1 MGFDLSEFYEIYG
14 HDLEVEARQEQQ
26 RFQQRLL
33 GWVQTWSNTLCSLYD
48 TAVNRVR
55 ALAPEDW
62 PLADLVPQVVLYWS
76 LAGAQEGNQWN
87 RTLACGDGEM
97 VSRQYS
103 KPYPPLL
110 YTLMAHRAFPATFDA
125 AAQSIVQGGAPLFYR
140 EGALRNGVCGT
151 FWQKLVPHLPPYRPY
166 QMWPQ
171 PLETLLRTLTQCY
184 GIFSGQDTTAVYEDA
199 RKTFQ
204 ALWSTLS
211 LRQPDRARA
220 EDAIRRWDFSQV
232 ENAPRDLLIA
242 AYPEVFQTWD
252 KETLENTWEAEIL
265 QRIYPADPD
274 LAIAMWR
281 LLLDTAQEPLQK
293 NPEAAEYLLFDVI
306 DDVLWP
312 GSPSRKDHLLPL
324 LNQLEQSEPFARQVF
339 QSAYAGKP
347 QARLLEACDTLQKD
361 ALKKHCLALLAENP
375 AWAQSQNH

>member
-33 GWVQTWSNTLCSLYD
+33 GWVQTWNNTLCSLYD
-48 TAVNRVR
+48 TAVNHVR

-87 RTLACGDGEM
+87 RTLTCGDGERWSQAIQQTLPAPA
-97 VSRQYS
+97 VHADGPPGISRN
-103 KPYPPLL
+103 L
-110 YTLMAHRAFPATFDA
+110 DA
-125 AAQSIVQGGAPLFYR
+125 AAQSIVQGERPFLPGRRPSQRGLWNLLAEAGP
-140 EGALRNGVCGT
+140 
-151 FWQKLVPHLPPYRPY
+151 PSPPLPPLPNVAPAPRDLAPHPNTVLRHLFRTGYDSHLRGCSRDVPGPVEHPLPPSARPSASGGCHS
-166 QMWPQ
+166 
-171 PLETLLRTLTQCY
+171 PLGL
-184 GIFSGQDTTAVYEDA
+184 FSS
-199 RKTFQ
+199 RK
-204 ALWSTLS
+204 
-211 LRQPDRARA
+211 R
-220 EDAIRRWDFSQV
+220 
-232 ENAPRDLLIA
+232 PRDLLIA

-265 QRIYPADPD
+265 QRIYPTDPD

-306 DDVLWP
+306 DGVLWP
-312 GSPSRKDHLLPL
+312 GSPSRKDHLLP
-324 LNQLEQSEPFARQVF
+324 
-339 QSAYAGKP
+339 
-347 QARLLEACDTLQKD
+347 C
-361 ALKKHCLALLAENP
+361 
-375 AWAQSQNH
+375 

>member
-1 MGFDLSEFYEIYG
+1 M
-14 HDLEVEARQEQQ
+14 
-26 RFQQRLL
+26 L
-33 GWVQTWSNTLCSLYD
+33 G
-48 TAVNRVR
+48 RR
-55 ALAPEDW
+55 
-62 PLADLVPQVVLYWS
+62 
-76 LAGAQEGNQWN
+76 
-87 RTLACGDGEM
+87 
-97 VSRQYS
+97 SR
-103 KPYPPLL
+103 PC
-110 YTLMAHRAFPATFDA
+110 
-125 AAQSIVQGGAPLFYR
+125 GAP
-140 EGALRNGVCGT
+140 
-151 FWQKLVPHLPPYRPY
+151 
-166 QMWPQ
+166 
-171 PLETLLRTLTQCY
+171 
-184 GIFSGQDTTAVYEDA
+184 S
-199 RKTFQ
+199 
-204 ALWSTLS
+204 LS
-211 LRQPDRARA
+211 V
-220 EDAIRRWDFSQV
+220 SQT
-232 ENAPRDLLIA
+232 ERPRDLLIA

-306 DDVLWP
+306 DGVLWP

>member
-33 GWVQTWSNTLCSLYD
+33 GWVQTWNNTLCSLYD
-48 TAVNRVR
+48 TAVNHVR

-87 RTLACGDGEM
+87 RTLTCGDGEM

-140 EGALRNGVCGT
+140 EGALRSGVCGT

-220 EDAIRRWDFSQV
+220 EDAIRRWDFSQM
-232 ENAPRDLLIA
+232 ENAPGT
-242 AYPEVFQTWD
+242 F
-252 KETLENTWEAEIL
+252 
-265 QRIYPADPD
+265 
-274 LAIAMWR
+274 
-281 LLLDTAQEPLQK
+281 
-293 NPEAAEYLLFDVI
+293 
-306 DDVLWP
+306 
-312 GSPSRKDHLLPL
+312 
-324 LNQLEQSEPFARQVF
+324 
-339 QSAYAGKP
+339 
-347 QARLLEACDTLQKD
+347 
-361 ALKKHCLALLAENP
+361 
-375 AWAQSQNH
+375 

>member
-1 MGFDLSEFYEIYG
+1 
-14 HDLEVEARQEQQ
+14 
-26 RFQQRLL
+26 
-33 GWVQTWSNTLCSLYD
+33 
-48 TAVNRVR
+48 
-55 ALAPEDW
+55 
-62 PLADLVPQVVLYWS
+62 
-76 LAGAQEGNQWN
+76 
-87 RTLACGDGEM
+87 
-97 VSRQYS
+97 
-103 KPYPPLL
+103 
-110 YTLMAHRAFPATFDA
+110 
-125 AAQSIVQGGAPLFYR
+125 
-140 EGALRNGVCGT
+140 
-151 FWQKLVPHLPPYRPY
+151 
-166 QMWPQ
+166 MWPQ

-199 RKTFQ
+199 RETFQ

-265 QRIYPADPD
+265 QRIYPTDPD

-306 DDVLWP
+306 DGVLWP

>member
-1 MGFDLSEFYEIYG
+1 M
-14 HDLEVEARQEQQ
+14 
-26 RFQQRLL
+26 
-33 GWVQTWSNTLCSLYD
+33 
-48 TAVNRVR
+48 
-55 ALAPEDW
+55 
-62 PLADLVPQVVLYWS
+62 
-76 LAGAQEGNQWN
+76 
-87 RTLACGDGEM
+87 
-97 VSRQYS
+97 
-103 KPYPPLL
+103 
-110 YTLMAHRAFPATFDA
+110 
-125 AAQSIVQGGAPLFYR
+125 
-140 EGALRNGVCGT
+140 
-151 FWQKLVPHLPPYRPY
+151 
-166 QMWPQ
+166 
-171 PLETLLRTLTQCY
+171 
-184 GIFSGQDTTAVYEDA
+184 
-199 RKTFQ
+199 
-204 ALWSTLS
+204 
-211 LRQPDRARA
+211 
-220 EDAIRRWDFSQV
+220 

-293 NPEAAEYLLFDVI
+293 NPEAAEYLLFDAI
-306 DDVLWP
+306 YGVLWP

>member
-33 GWVQTWSNTLCSLYD
+33 GWVQTWNNTLCSLYD
-48 TAVNRVR
+48 TAVNHVR

-87 RTLACGDGEM
+87 RTLTCGDGERW
-97 VSRQYS
+97 SQAIQQ
-103 KPYPPLL
+103 PYPPLL
-110 YTLMAHRAFPATFDA
+110 YTLMAHRAFPATLTPLP
-125 AAQSIVQGGAPLFYR
+125 SRLSRGSAPFLPGR
-140 EGALRNGVCGT
+140 RPSQRGLWNLLAEAG
-151 FWQKLVPHLPPYRPY
+151 PHLPLTALTKCGPSPRDLAPHPNTVLRHLFRTGYDSHLRGCSRDVPGPVEHPLPPSARPSASGGCHS
-166 QMWPQ
+166 
-171 PLETLLRTLTQCY
+171 PLGL
-184 GIFSGQDTTAVYEDA
+184 FSS
-199 RKTFQ
+199 RK
-204 ALWSTLS
+204 
-211 LRQPDRARA
+211 R
-220 EDAIRRWDFSQV
+220 
-232 ENAPRDLLIA
+232 PRDLLIA

-265 QRIYPADPD
+265 QRIYPTDPD

-306 DDVLWP
+306 DGVLWP
-312 GSPSRKDHLLPL
+312 GSPSRKDHLLP
-324 LNQLEQSEPFARQVF
+324 
-339 QSAYAGKP
+339 
-347 QARLLEACDTLQKD
+347 C
-361 ALKKHCLALLAENP
+361 
-375 AWAQSQNH
+375 